1 MRWLALVLGLAII
14 AGVGYVVNIQRQ
26 ETTAPITTGVG
37 STASGAAGASAS
49 GGTTGST
56 GSAKPSPSGSA
67 FTDPCGTFDTTMQT
81 PYPIT
86 GYWIIP
92 TSNEC
97 TWRPQF
103 QEIHRVGGDTVVRLA
118 HGLSP
123 RRVDSDTGQVLDAE
137 GDKPDE
143 RYATCV
149 EDGLTCVQ
157 AAEKDLKAANSGNRI
172 TWTYVY
178 RTDEHYGDHIF
189 RCPQM
194 EHEIVTA
201 ERVFFRLIA
210 PDDGTD
216 DASCDFSS
224 KGRGYH
230 LILVSAGKT
239 DSLTNLLALGDRF
252 GIRVFPGLPLA
263 PRDPTGFTKANPRH
277 IGTLT
282 TLTRRIVQDYGA
294 RFSGRASLG
303 GVYQPFELQI
313 RDWPDPDKV
322 DTLKV
327 LAEQHLIVEQELP
340 GKPILISPY
349 LDARRDRE
357 FAATPAEAARGF
369 KVLARTGAGIIA
381 PQDGRGTG
389 KGGLFWPNWKNK
401 PVDER
406 LRPVVGDTTYAKAYY
421 GGTRDYYRMMAQA
434 RQELA
439 EEGIH
444 VELWANIEAF
454 EPEGD
459 KPCARQSTRGQTD
472 KPRLDTAVTL
482 VGPYVSKIISY
493 MWSDYFTC
501 GSPSLAEQ
509 IAQDWNRPIAIQAFR
524 RPRDIQDGLEIRGY
538 NLRGVKVT
546 LSWTGVDEPKVVD
559 SAQVGVLEP
568 GPIPGLPERVERVW
582 IPFDL
587 DEVPEGRWVRVGVT
601 APDGRIAAE
610 PIYYQHQG

>member
-26 ETTAPITTGVG
+26 EATVPIPAGAG
-37 STASGAAGASAS
+37 STASPGVSGTPDGAPDASAL
-49 GGTTGST
+49 
-56 GSAKPSPSGSA
+56 PSPSESA
-67 FTDPCGTFDTTMQT
+67 FTDPCGTFDTTMKT

-103 QEIHRVGGDTVVRLA
+103 QAIHQVGGDTVVRLG

-123 RRVDSDTGQVLDAE
+123 RRVDDDSGKVLDDK

-143 RYATCV
+143 RYVPCV
-149 EDGLTCVQ
+149 EGELTCVQ
-157 AAEKDLKAANSGNRI
+157 AAEKDLKAANPGNRI

-178 RTDEHYGDHIF
+178 RTDEQYGDGIF
-189 RCPQM
+189 RCPQL
-194 EHEIVTA
+194 ERKIVA
-201 ERVFFRLIA
+201 GDRVYFRLIA

-239 DSLTNLLALGDRF
+239 DSLTNLLDLGDRF
-252 GIRVFPGLPLA
+252 GIRVFPALPLA
-263 PRDPTGFTKANPRH
+263 PRDPTGFTRANPRH

-282 TLTRRIVQDYGA
+282 TLTRRILQDYGE
-294 RFSGRASLG
+294 RFRGRASLG

-313 RDWPDPDKV
+313 RDWPDPSKV
-322 DTLKV
+322 DTLTV
-327 LAEQHLIVEQELP
+327 LAEQHVIVEQELP

-349 LDARRDRE
+349 LDARRDRK
-357 FAATPAEAARGF
+357 FTSTPKQVGKGF
-369 KVLARTGAGIIA
+369 KVLARTGVGIIA

-421 GGTRDYYRMMAQA
+421 GGTRDYYREMAQA

-439 EEGIH
+439 KEGVK

-454 EPEGD
+454 EPEGE
-459 KPCARQSTRGQTD
+459 KRCSRQSMRGQTD

-493 MWSDYFTC
+493 MWSDFFTC
-501 GSPSLAEQ
+501 GSPSLSEQ
-509 IAQDWNRPIAIQAFR
+509 IAMDWDRPIAIQAINR
-524 RPRDIQDGLEIRGY
+524 SRDIQQGLEIRGY
-538 NLRGVKVT
+538 NLRDATVT
-546 LSWTGVDEPKVVD
+546 LSWTGVAKPIVIP
-559 SAQVGVLEP
+559 SAENGVLETDP
-568 GPIPGLPERVERVW
+568 VEGLPPRVERLWV
-582 IPFDL
+582 PFDWGKAP
-587 DEVPEGRWVRVGVT
+587 DDVWVRVGVT

-610 PIYYQHQG
+610 PVYYQHKG

>member
-1 MRWLALVLGLAII
+1 MRWLALVVGLAIV

-26 ETTAPITTGVG
+26 
-37 STASGAAGASAS
+37 GAATSSSSSAAATASAS
-49 GGTTGST
+49 PDGSSAPTPKTTG
-56 GSAKPSPSGSA
+56 
-67 FTDPCGTFDTTMQT
+67 FTDPCGTFDTTMTT

-103 QEIHRVGGDTVVRLA
+103 QAIHQVGGDTVIRLS

-123 RRVDSDTGQVLDAE
+123 RRVDDESGHVLDAE
-137 GDKPDE
+137 GEKIDE
-143 RYATCV
+143 RYAKCV
-149 EDGLTCVQ
+149 EGELTCVQ
-157 AAEKDLKAANSGNRI
+157 AAEKALKDAHPDNRI

-178 RTDEHYGDHIF
+178 RTDEQFGDGIF
-189 RCPQM
+189 RCAEM
-194 EHEIVTA
+194 ERKIVVNDA
-201 ERVFFRLIA
+201 VFYRLIA
-210 PDDGTD
+210 PDDGSD
-216 DASCDFSS
+216 DPSCDFTS

-230 LILVSAGKT
+230 LILVSAGKE
-239 DSLTNLLALGDRF
+239 DSLTKLLDLGDLF

-263 PRDPTGFTKANPRH
+263 PRDPTAFTVANPRH

-282 TLTRRIVQDYGA
+282 TLTRRIVQDYGD
-294 RFSGRASLG
+294 RFADRASLG

-313 RDWPDPDKV
+313 RDWPDPEKV

-349 LDARRDRE
+349 LDARRDRK
-357 FAATPAEAARGF
+357 FTSTPKQVAKGF
-369 KVLARTGAGIIA
+369 KVLARTGVGIIA

-421 GGTRDYYRMMAQA
+421 GGTRDYYREMAKA
-434 RQELA
+434 RDELA
-439 EEGIH
+439 EEGVK

-459 KPCARQSTRGQTD
+459 ERCSRQSQRGRTD

-482 VGPYVSKIISY
+482 AGPYVSKIISY
-493 MWSDYFTC
+493 MWSDFFTC

-509 IAQDWNRPIAIQAFR
+509 IAQDWSRPIAIQAFSR
-524 RPRDIQDGLEIRGY
+524 TRDIQNGLEIRGY
-538 NLRGVKVT
+538 NLRDVKVT

-559 SAQVGVLEP
+559 SAQVGVFEP
-568 GPIPGLPERVERVW
+568 GPVAGLPERVERVW

-587 DEVPEGRWVRVGVT
+587 DQVPDGRYVRVGVT

-610 PIYYQHQG
+610 PVYYQHKG